1 MIMEQEQAVI
11 CITHLPIVPHR
22 RDDGHKG
29 DYGHALIVAGQ
40 VGMSG
45 AACLAGKAALRGGA
59 GLVTVATPISIQPT
73 IAAYEPSY
81 LTLGLPETHGAIG
94 FGALETIHRA
104 LHVATAVAIG
114 PGLGTA
120 EPARQIVRAL
130 YRSLPIPMIIDADGL
145 NVLAASGDDLTRDPG
160 AGARIMTPHPGEFA
174 RLTGETTATIQAA
187 REKFA
192 NEFARRHGLTVVL
205 KGKETV
211 VTDGYRMAIN
221 TTGNSGMAT
230 GGTGDVLT
238 GLLTA
243 LVAQKLPSFEA
254 AQLAVWLHGRAG
266 DIAAEKHS
274 QPGLIASDLLD
285 YLGSAWLEIGA

>member
-1 MIMEQEQAVI
+1 MEHEQAVI
-11 CITHLPIVPHR
+11 CVTRLPIVPER

-59 GLVTVATPISIQPT
+59 GLVTVATPVSLQP
-73 IAAYEPSY
+73 IVAAYEPSY
-81 LTLGLPETHGAIG
+81 LTIGLPELHGAIG
-94 FGALETIHRA
+94 FGAMETITRA
-104 LHVATAVAIG
+104 LHVATVLAIG
-114 PGLGTA
+114 PGLGSA

-130 YRSLPIPMIIDADGL
+130 YRSSPLPMIIDADGL
-145 NVLAASGDDLTRDPG
+145 NVLAASGDDLSRDAG

-192 NEFARRHGLTVVL
+192 NEFARKHGLVLVL

-211 VTDGYRMAIN
+211 ITDGHRMAIN

-238 GLLTA
+238 GLLSA
-243 LVAQKLPSFEA
+243 IVAQKLPPFEA

-266 DIAAEKHS
+266 DLAATKYS
-274 QPGLIASDLLD
+274 RQGLVASDLLETM
-285 YLGSAWLEIGA
+285 GGAWLELGA